1 MNAYGMYG
9 AKFSALDVV
18 RPAPEFHDAAS
29 AYPYASRKLQ
39 GLPTCIE
46 LRLQSANKEVP
57 ALCRQLQLQEGITS
71 RIRYVISGDR
81 VSLMPEYV
89 DDVLML
95 RAYRNPGLEAS
106 LSPRQKKA
114 LLKAKGYVARAC
126 SRFPS
131 DYGRA
136 LALHDELVSHSSYQ
150 KERLGSPRTAVVT
163 DLLLEGKGV
172 CEGYTHTY
180 RLLLDMEGIENKY
193 VVGKAK
199 GEGHS
204 WNLVRLEGQWVH
216 VDCTYD
222 DPLPDVAGR
231 AWHSYFGL
239 PDSMISRSHTWNR
252 KDYPEASTLSLYY
265 PLYQG
270 RHFRTARE
278 LVAWCRQNP
287 PGKGVEE
294 LFYVDALG
302 TATDSRQVRKLLEEA
317 HEGTGAS
324 VLASFSWNPG
334 LPYVITCRF

>member
-1 MNAYGMYG
+1 MNDSKVYGG
-9 AKFSALDVV
+9 STSVLGVV
-18 RPAPEFHDAAS
+18 RPAPEFDDAAS
-29 AYPYASRKLQ
+29 AYPYASRELQ
-39 GLPTCIE
+39 GLPTRIE
-46 LRLQSANKEVP
+46 LRLRRADKEVP

-71 RIRYVISGDR
+71 RIRYVISGDW

-114 LLKAKGYVARAC
+114 LLKAKGYVAQAC

-136 LALHDELVSHSSYQ
+136 LALHDELVRHSSYQ
-150 KERLGSPRTAVVT
+150 KERLGRLRTAVVT

-180 RLLLDMEGIENKY
+180 RLLLDMAGIENRY
-193 VVGKAK
+193 VAGKAN
-199 GEGHS
+199 GERHS
-204 WNLVRLEGQWVH
+204 WNLVKLEGRWIH

-231 AWHSYFGL
+231 AWHSHFGL
-239 PDSMISRSHTWNR
+239 PDSMISRTHTWNR
-252 KDYPEASTLSLYY
+252 KDYPEATALSLYY
-265 PLYQG
+265 PLYKG
-270 RHFRTARE
+270 LHFRTARE
-278 LVAWCRQNP
+278 IVAWCRQNP

-294 LFYVDALG
+294 LFYIDELG
-302 TATDSRQVRKLLEEA
+302 TAKDYRQVRKLLEEA
-317 HEGTGAS
+317 HEGTGAP
-324 VLASFSWNPG
+324 VFASFSWNPR
-334 LPYVITCRF
+334 LPNVITCRF